1 MSEFGWIREDLTA
14 EVVRERRQ
22 AAGRRRPAAPFRQS
36 EIRVRWKLRA
46 DREGVGP
53 RWPW

>member
-1 MSEFGWIREDLTA
+1 MSRFGIMEDLTA
-14 EVVRERRQ
+14 EVMRERRQ
-22 AAGRRRPAAPFRQS
+22 AAERPHHAVAPRQS